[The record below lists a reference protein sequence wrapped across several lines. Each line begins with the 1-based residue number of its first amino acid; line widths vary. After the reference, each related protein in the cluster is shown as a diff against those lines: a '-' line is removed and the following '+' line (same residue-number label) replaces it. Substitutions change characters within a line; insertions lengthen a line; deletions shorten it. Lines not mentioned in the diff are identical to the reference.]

1 MDMKLKTILV
11 WYCMVLLLIT
21 ISQCSKEDKS
31 GSRDRKVN
39 FSDSTVAA
47 MVNGQAIFYHER
59 DLAVKQFL
67 LRLGKNP
74 DFFVNQSKDTA
85 VYRQSLDW
93 LISVRLLAQEANKN
107 KIKIEQNEVDLAVN
121 NFKRTF
127 PSEQKFLEYLSQNRL
142 TMEKFINNL
151 TDELKVQKLLDQ
163 NITSKIAEVTDQDAV
178 QYYNEHGDN
187 FLQPEQIRV
196 HHILFKIANPRDE
209 KQVTVAET
217 KARRILD
224 KIKKGGNFEE
234 MARQYSDDPS
244 AFKGGDLG
252 FFAQGDMIKE
262 FETAAFALNA
272 GEVSNLVKTQLGFH
286 IIRLDEKKP
295 SLKIPFDEVKLDIL
309 NQLKQERS
317 NSVFEKY
324 VNELKAKAKIKIK
337 EAA

>member
-1 MDMKLKTILV
+1 MKLRTIGAWV
-11 WYCMVLLLIT
+11 CMVLLLMA

-47 MVNGQAIFYHER
+47 TVNGQAIFYQER

-67 LRLGKNP
+67 LRLGKDP
-74 DFFVNQSKDTA
+74 DFFVNQQKDTA
-85 VYRQSLDW
+85 VYRQALDW
-93 LISVRLLAQEANKN
+93 LISVRLLAQEANKS
-107 KIKIEQNEVDLAVN
+107 KIKIEPHEVDLAVN

-127 PSEQKFLEYLSQNRL
+127 PSEQKFLEYLTQNRL
-142 TMEKFINNL
+142 TMEKFTNNL

-163 NITSKIAEVTDQDAV
+163 NITSKIAAVTDQDAL
-178 QYYNEHGDN
+178 QYYNEHGDRY
-187 FLQPEQIRV
+187 LQPEQIRV
-196 HHILFKIANPRDE
+196 HHILFKITNPKDE
-209 KQVTVAET
+209 KQVNVAES
-217 KARRILD
+217 KARRILE
-224 KIKKGGNFEE
+224 KIKKGSNFED

-262 FETAAFALNA
+262 FEDAAFALKA
-272 GEVSNLVKTQLGFH
+272 GEVSSNLVKTQLGFH
-286 IIRLDEKKP
+286 IIKLDEKKS
-295 SLKIPFDEVKLDIL
+295 SLKIPFDEVKLEIL

-324 VNELKAKAKIKIK
+324 VNELKTKAKIKIK
-337 EAA
+337 KAA